1 MKTLVALLVAC
12 CTVGV
17 VQARPLQLEE
27 KARITNPDPAFETF
41 AGAVAMDGDEAFIT
55 GRHDVLGDPDDPF
68 DDFVQT
74 VVYLYRRVSGV
85 WTPVRV
91 MAQSR
96 SSPWPYGVAMKGGV
110 AAFAI
115 SGLPIAEKLNGDWA
129 LAQSTYTA
137 GDEPGGHVAVDGGRV
152 FYGGTSGTFKG
163 TLIQKNSSTGV
174 WGVTATMPGEFRY
187 GDDEFYGRDVD
198 LSGNRAVVYSPYSDE
213 PPMQPTPNVA
223 IFLNFGGTTGW
234 AYNAGISSTSATP
247 FEQDLEMRGDEIF
260 FSGNDLTGTHVFR
273 RQATGDWP
281 KVDRLRPLTSHQGGG
296 RTFAMHKGDLFIA
309 QQNSNF
315 DRDAGVINV
324 FAKASN
330 GFYDHVATLVASN
343 GASLGDFA
351 ISGRNVIARCGDE
364 ACYFELPASLAQ
376 PARVQETF
384 PGSTPTGWTLS
395 SGSQFS
401 IVQSG
406 ASRVLRQA
414 ETVSAATH
422 TAILTA
428 SNWTNQAIQ
437 ADIRPTAFNGN
448 DRWVGLAAHYRDANN
463 FYYVTLRSSGS
474 VALKK
479 IVNGVFSNIASAPLD
494 VSINRTYRV
503 RLESVGK
510 RQRVYVNGVP
520 MLDADDA
527 AIPERARLAA
537 DLSAQRQLR
546 QCDRRVRQRPAS
558 TACRKQLR
566 HQATTD
572 VWTRTGSGQWVTT
585 VSDLPNTLRYV
596 QTSVAGDARATVG
609 VVTDDQ
615 SVDVRARATT
625 FAGGSGDRWF
635 GAIAR
640 YSNATN
646 YYYFTAAQQQH
657 AFASQGDQWPDHR
670 PAISG
675 AAGGTGTVVPA
686 APGCGRLAIARLRQW
701 HPVARGNRYDPCTR
715 ADRHRDIPHRRRIR
729 RLPGHPALTR
739 TAPREAT

>member
-1 MKTLVALLVAC
+1 MKTLVAFLLVC
-12 CTVGV
+12 CMVGAA
-17 VQARPLQLEE
+17 QSRPLQLEE
-27 KARITNPDPAFETF
+27 KSRIANPNPAFETF
-41 AGAVAMDGDEAFIT
+41 AGAVAMDGGEAFIT
-55 GRHDVLGDPDDPF
+55 GRHFIDGDPEDPF
-68 DDFVQT
+68 DDSVQT
-74 VVYLYRRVSGV
+74 VVYLFRQVNGV

-91 MAQSR
+91 MAQSGGL
-96 SSPWPYGVAMKGGV
+96 PWPYGVAMKGGV

-115 SGLPIAEKLNGDWA
+115 GGLPIAEKLNGDWV

-137 GDEPGGHVAVDGGRV
+137 GDEPGGRVAVDGGRV

-198 LSGNRAVVYSPYSDE
+198 LSGDRAVVFSPYSDE

-422 TAILTA
+422 TAVLTA

-527 AIPERARLAA
+527 AIPSGRAGLLTFRAA
-537 DLSAQRQLR
+537 ANFDNVVVSPTPTTSMFVGNQYGI
-546 QCDRRVRQRPAS
+546 
-558 TACRKQLR
+558 
-566 HQATTD
+566 QATTD

-585 VSDLPNTLRYV
+585 VSNLPNTLRYV

-646 YYYFTAAQQQH
+646 YYYFTLRSSNMLSLRKVTDGQV
-657 AFASQGDQWPDHR
+657 
-670 PAISG
+670 
-675 AAGGTGTVVPA
+675 TVLRSVALPVVL
-686 APGCGRLAIARLRQW
+686 GRWYRLRLEAVGSQL
-701 HPVARGNRYDPCTR
+701 R
-715 ADRHRDIPHRRRIR
+715 AYVNGTLWLEASDTTHVFGQTGIV
-729 RLPGHPALTR
+729 TFR
-739 TAPREAT
+739 TAAEFDDYRAIQP

>member
-12 CTVGV
+12 CIVGAA
-17 VQARPLQLEE
+17 QSRPLQVEE
-27 KARITNPDPAFETF
+27 KSRIANPNPAFETF

-55 GRHDVLGDPDDPF
+55 GRHFIDGDPEDPF
-68 DDFVQT
+68 DDTVQT
-74 VVYLYRRVSGV
+74 VVYLFRKVTGV

-91 MAQSR
+91 MAQSGGL
-96 SSPWPYGVAMKGGV
+96 PWPYGVAMKGGV

-115 SGLPIAEKLNGDWA
+115 GGLPIAEKVNGDWV

-137 GDEPGGHVAVDGGRV
+137 GDEPGGRVAVDGGRV
-152 FYGGTSGTFKG
+152 FYGGTSGTFQG
-163 TLIQKNSSTGV
+163 TLIEKNSSTGV
-174 WGVTATMPGEFRY
+174 WGVTARMPGEFRF

-213 PPMQPTPNVA
+213 PPMRPTPNVA
-223 IFLNFGGTTGW
+223 IFLNFGGSTGW
-234 AYNAGISSTSATP
+234 ANEAGISSTGATP
-247 FEQDLEMRGDEIF
+247 FEQDVEMRGDEIF
-260 FSGNDLTGTHVFR
+260 ISGNDLTGTHVFR
-273 RQATGDWP
+273 RQIAGDWP

-324 FAKASN
+324 FAKATN

-351 ISGRNVIARCGDE
+351 ISGRNVIARCGDGE
-364 ACYFELPASLAQ
+364 ACYFELPESLRQ

-414 ETVSAATH
+414 ETASAATH
-422 TAILTA
+422 TAVLTA
-428 SNWTNQAIQ
+428 SNWTHQAIQ

-448 DRWVGLAAHYRDANN
+448 DRWAGLAAHYRDANN

-479 IVNGVFSNIASAPLD
+479 IVNGVFSTIASAPLD

-527 AIPERARLAA
+527 AIPSGRAALLTFRAA
-537 DLSAQRQLR
+537 ANFDNVVVSPT
-546 QCDRRVRQRPAS
+546 PATS
-558 TACRKQLR
+558 MFVGNQYGI
-566 HQATTD
+566 QATTD

-596 QTSVAGDARATVG
+596 QSSVAGDARATVG

-646 YYYFTAAQQQH
+646 YYYFSLRSSNMLSLRKVTDGQVTVLRSVALPVVLGRWYRLRLEAVGSQLRAYVNGTLWLEASDTTHVFGQTGIVTFRTAAE
-657 AFASQGDQWPDHR
+657 FDDYR
-670 PAISG
+670 AIQ
-675 AAGGTGTVVPA
+675 P
-686 APGCGRLAIARLRQW
+686 
-701 HPVARGNRYDPCTR
+701 
-715 ADRHRDIPHRRRIR
+715 
-729 RLPGHPALTR
+729 
-739 TAPREAT
+739 

>member
-163 TLIQKNSSTGV
+163 TLIEKNSSTGV
-174 WGVTATMPGEFRY
+174 WGVTAIMPGEFRF

-198 LSGNRAVVYSPYSDE
+198 LSGDRAVVYSPYSEDT
-213 PPMQPTPNVA
+213 PMRPTPNLT
-223 IFLNFGGTTGW
+223 IFQNFGGTTGW
-234 AYNAGISSTSATP
+234 VNNAGISSTTETP
-247 FEQDLEMRGDEIF
+247 LDQEVELRGDEIF
-260 FSGNDLTGTHVFR
+260 NSGNDFTGTHVFR
-273 RQATGDWP
+273 REASGEWP
-281 KVDRLRPLTSHQGGG
+281 KVDRLQPLTSHQGGG

-324 FAKASN
+324 FAKAAN
-330 GFYDHVATLVASN
+330 GTYDHVATLVSSN
-343 GASLGDFA
+343 GASLGDFG
-351 ISGRNVIARCGDE
+351 ISGRTVIAACGDGE
-364 ACYFELPASLAQ
+364 ACYFELPTSLAQ
-376 PARVQETF
+376 PARVQDTF

-395 SGSQFS
+395 AGSQFS

-414 ETVSAATH
+414 ETASPATH
-422 TAILTA
+422 TALLTA
-428 SNWTNQAIQ
+428 SNWTNQSIQ
-437 ADIRPTAFNGN
+437 ADIRPTAFAGN
-448 DRWVGLAAHYRDANN
+448 DRWVGLAAHYRDAGN

-479 IVNGVFSNIASAPLD
+479 IVNGVFSTIASAPLE

-503 RLESVGK
+503 RLESVGT

-527 AIPERARLAA
+527 AIPSGRAGLLTFRAA
-537 DLSAQRQLR
+537 ANFDNVIVS
-546 QCDRRVRQRPAS
+546 PTPTAS
-558 TACRKQLR
+558 MHVGNQNGIF
-566 HQATTD
+566 ATTD
-572 VWTRTGSGQWVTT
+572 VWTRTGSGQWFNTY
-585 VSDLPNTLRYV
+585 SDLPNTLKYV

-609 VVTDDQ
+609 VATDDQ

-640 YSNATN
+640 YTNETN
-646 YYYFTAAQQQH
+646 YYYFSLRSSNMLSLRKVTNGQITVLRSVALPVVLGRWYRLRLDAVGSQLRAYVNGTLWLEATDTTHARGQTGIVTFRTAAE
-657 AFASQGDQWPDHR
+657 FDDYR
-670 PAISG
+670 AIQ
-675 AAGGTGTVVPA
+675 P
-686 APGCGRLAIARLRQW
+686 
-701 HPVARGNRYDPCTR
+701 
-715 ADRHRDIPHRRRIR
+715 
-729 RLPGHPALTR
+729 
-739 TAPREAT
+739 